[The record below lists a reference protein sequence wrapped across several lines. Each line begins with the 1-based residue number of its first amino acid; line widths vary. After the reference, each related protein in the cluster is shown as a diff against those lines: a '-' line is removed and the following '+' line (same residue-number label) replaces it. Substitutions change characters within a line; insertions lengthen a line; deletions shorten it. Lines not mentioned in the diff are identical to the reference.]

1 MIRRPPMSTRTD
13 SLFPYT
19 TLFRSIRIEGGAK
32 RAAAGADRLTLV
44 PIMGLISLAGLLLEI
59 ADQVVRG
66 AEGIVAVRG
75 VFVEIVAAI
84 VGRQVIMITAARFVD
99 LREPD
104 TFNQGRSRCRRAS
117 LRALHLPPR
126 SVPAK

>member
-1 MIRRPPMSTRTD
+1 MRISDWSSDVCSADLPTD
-13 SLFPYT
+13 ALHAVIIFGVIGRLGAGHGYEGRIGEP
-19 TLFRSIRIEGGAK
+19 IRIEGGAK

-75 VFVEIVAAI
+75 VFVVI
-84 VGRQVIMITAARFVD
+84 GRESG
-99 LREPD
+99 RERGGQNGKN
-104 TFNQGRSRCRRAS
+104 T
-117 LRALHLPPR
+117 
-126 SVPAK
+126 

>member
-1 MIRRPPMSTRTD
+1 
-13 SLFPYT
+13 
-19 TLFRSIRIEGGAK
+19 
-32 RAAAGADRLTLV
+32 
-44 PIMGLISLAGLLLEI
+44 MGLISLAGLLLEI

-104 TFNQGRSRCRRAS
+104 TFNQGRSRCRRES

-126 SVPAK
+126 RVRAKCCRWEERRGGKECVSTCRSRGWLNH

>member
-44 PIMGLISLAGLLLEI
+44 PIMWLIGLAGLLLEI

-84 VGRQVIMITAARFVD
+84 VGRQVIMITAARVVD
-99 LREPD
+99 LR
-104 TFNQGRSRCRRAS
+104 RSEEHTSELQS
-117 LRALHLPPR
+117 LMRISYDVLCL
-126 SVPAK
+126 KKKIKIKQ

>member
-1 MIRRPPMSTRTD
+1 
-13 SLFPYT
+13 
-19 TLFRSIRIEGGAK
+19 
-32 RAAAGADRLTLV
+32 
-44 PIMGLISLAGLLLEI
+44 MGLISLAGLLLEI

-126 SVPAK
+126 SVPAKRSEGHQSELQSLMRTAY